1 MALGRKRLEPE
12 PEPEQPAD
20 TIKHQLMLGL
30 RILSALCGVAIAAI
44 GAFVS
49 VQAGPNHKTWSFER
63 YTAALLVGFFQVLFG
78 LLILAAEWRM
88 TCVARLF
95 GFMALRMGKASI
107 LLFNGGL
114 MCSLSKDWADGNLA
128 PVVVGIT
135 CLVVGAVQF
144 VCAVPCGPCTLPSD
158 PLRAKL
164 GTGQPPAK
172 DKGGKGR
179 KKAQEDDAAPAG
191 GVRGKLF
198 RGASS
203 NDVEVSIAEDHASP
217 TLGTRDPNLALLSLS
232 LGLTPS
238 RLSSPSPAEC
248 CATGGRPGVR
258 QTHLGKR
265 SNRRSERLQQSR
277 CCRRRRKRREPQ
289 SFCSSERRRLR
300 SAQCPAGRASIR
312 QGVRGIHQ
320 GG

>member
-114 MCSLSKDWADGNLA
+114 MCSLSKDWADEEGGHVRFNL
-128 PVVVGIT
+128 P
-135 CLVVGAVQF
+135 
-144 VCAVPCGPCTLPSD
+144 
-158 PLRAKL
+158 R
-164 GTGQPPAK
+164 
-172 DKGGKGR
+172 
-179 KKAQEDDAAPAG
+179 
-191 GVRGKLF
+191 
-198 RGASS
+198 
-203 NDVEVSIAEDHASP
+203 
-217 TLGTRDPNLALLSLS
+217 
-232 LGLTPS
+232 
-238 RLSSPSPAEC
+238 
-248 CATGGRPGVR
+248 
-258 QTHLGKR
+258 
-265 SNRRSERLQQSR
+265 
-277 CCRRRRKRREPQ
+277 
-289 SFCSSERRRLR
+289 
-300 SAQCPAGRASIR
+300 
-312 QGVRGIHQ
+312 
-320 GG
+320 